1 MAEIADAVEKATC
14 PTCAAPSP
22 LEQVGSAS
30 GRKHYRCPKCG
41 PWREKNAAACVLGSL
56 GGKAAA
62 ASLSPQARSQRA
74 SDAATARWTAE
85 KLKKNVK

>member
-1 MAEIADAVEKATC
+1 MAETEQAAC
-14 PTCAAPSP
+14 PTCEALSP

-30 GRKHYRCPKCG
+30 GRKHYRCPTCG
-41 PWREKNAAACVLGSL
+41 PWRAKNAAAVALGSL

-62 ASLSPQARSQRA
+62 ASLSPDARSQRA

-85 KLKKNVK
+85 KLKKNGP